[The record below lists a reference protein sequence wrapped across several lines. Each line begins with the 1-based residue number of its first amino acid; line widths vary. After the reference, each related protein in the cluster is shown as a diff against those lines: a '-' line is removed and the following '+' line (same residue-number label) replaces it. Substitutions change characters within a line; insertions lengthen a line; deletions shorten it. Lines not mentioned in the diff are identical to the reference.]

1 MVSVTLTIDNE
12 IKSKMEDLSWVNWS
26 ELVREDV
33 LKSLEKSVELEKFLK
48 IISKSKFTEK
58 DARLLSIKVKA
69 SMHKSLKDKGLIWM
83 GVILDANILFRTLI
97 SSGDITELF
106 FNKNLEIFAPEK
118 LREEFLNNRNE
129 MLEDRKSVV

>member
-1 MVSVTLTIDNE
+1 MPSVTFAIPDEVKQDMKLF
-12 IKSKMEDLSWVNWS
+12 SWVNWS

-69 SMHKSLKDKGLIWM
+69 SMHKSLKDKGLI
-83 GVILDANILFRTLI
+83 
-97 SSGDITELF
+97 
-106 FNKNLEIFAPEK
+106 
-118 LREEFLNNRNE
+118 
-129 MLEDRKSVV
+129 

>member
-1 MVSVTLTIDNE
+1 
-12 IKSKMEDLSWVNWS
+12 
-26 ELVREDV
+26 
-33 LKSLEKSVELEKFLK
+33 
-48 IISKSKFTEK
+48 
-58 DARLLSIKVKA
+58 
-69 SMHKSLKDKGLIWM
+69 M

-129 MLEDRKSVV
+129 MLEKSKLSIKEFDKLTSLLFKRITFVTLNEYQKFLPKARILLKGHTKDEDFIAVCLLKKSKLWTYEKFLFKIDFGVSTKQISKNLSNTNV

>member
-69 SMHKSLKDKGLIWM
+69 SMHKSLKDKGLI
-83 GVILDANILFRTLI
+83 
-97 SSGDITELF
+97 
-106 FNKNLEIFAPEK
+106 
-118 LREEFLNNRNE
+118 
-129 MLEDRKSVV
+129 